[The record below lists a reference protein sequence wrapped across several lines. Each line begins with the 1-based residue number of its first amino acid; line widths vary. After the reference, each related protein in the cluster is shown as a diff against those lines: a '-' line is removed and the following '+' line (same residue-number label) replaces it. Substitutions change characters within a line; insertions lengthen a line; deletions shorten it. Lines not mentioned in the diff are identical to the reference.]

1 MKIEYK
7 TGDLLAG
14 PERFICHGCNAQGV
28 MRSGIAALIRD
39 IYPNAYT
46 TYRAHYDEH
55 GLALGHTIFVECK
68 PTDSRYRARTVIDA
82 ITQEHYGRDPNRVYV
97 SYEAIEKA
105 IKKIDDEARLRQETP
120 SRARSHGLIE
130 SVGFPLIG
138 AGLANGSW
146 KIISSIIEEHSTDFQ
161 PVVYLFDGVMPTT

>member
-1 MKIEYK
+1 MRIEYK

-14 PERFICHGCNAQGV
+14 PEAFICHGCNAQGV
-28 MRSGIAALIRD
+28 MGSGIAKTIRD

-46 TYRAHYDEH
+46 TYRDRYENL
-55 GLALGHTIFVECK
+55 GLGMGSVIWVECK

-105 IKKIDDEARLRQETP
+105 ITAIDKEAVYRQHTP
-120 SRARSHGLIE
+120 SKARSHGLIE
-130 SVGFPLIG
+130 SVGPGRGSPPRLLTCGRAVSTRAQDG
-138 AGLANGSW
+138 AVRARSVLC
-146 KIISSIIEEHSTDFQ
+146 ECQ
-161 PVVYLFDGVMPTT
+161 

>member
-39 IYPNAYT
+39 IYPAAYNAYKSV
-46 TYRAHYDEH
+46 YDSS
-55 GLALGHTIFVECK
+55 GLELGGTIWIETSATAPK
-68 PTDSRYRARTVIDA
+68 YPRRTVINA
-82 ITQEHYGRDPNRVYV
+82 ITQEFYGRDPKRVYV
-97 SYEAIEKA
+97 SYEAVEKVVRNINA
-105 IKKIDDEARLRQETP
+105 SALMP
-120 SRARSHGLIE
+120 SPAVGTVDR
-130 SVGFPLIG
+130 VGFPLIG

-146 KIISSIIEEHSTDFQ
+146 KIISEIIEKHSTDFQ
-161 PVVYLFDGVMPTT
+161 PVVYLFDGVMPET